1 MPDMVDLIKKRWK
14 FILFFTLLAVII
26 ALLAVLFSPKKY
38 LSAATALPVNSAV
51 ADKGRLFNPNIEI
64 LYSDFG
70 SPDEL
75 DRMEGTALLDT
86 IYISTAQTLNLSQH
100 YGYNSDADLYRAAT
114 TLKKNSVI
122 SRTGYG
128 ELRVKV
134 WDTNKDMAAAMANT
148 LMEKI
153 QELHQHLQNESN
165 NLVLQK
171 LLDDHASKEQLYVHF
186 GDSNSKTNAM
196 LPELIQVKKSALLD
210 QLREEEKMIGQYQL
224 AVSTNP
230 QVLMVVENARPSH
243 LPDKPRILPT
253 VLFTLAGAL
262 LFSFL
267 ISLFAESRKTSA

>member
-1 MPDMVDLIKKRWK
+1 MPDLVDLIKRRWK
-14 FILFFTLLAVII
+14 FISFFTLLAVII
-26 ALLAVLFSPKKY
+26 ALLFVLFSPKKY
-38 LSAATALPVNSAV
+38 LSSATALPVNSAV

-70 SPDEL
+70 TPDEL

-86 IYISTAQTLNLSQH
+86 IYI
-100 YGYNSDADLYRAAT
+100 AAIQDDGGLRSENEIYKAAIR
-114 TLKKNSVI
+114 LKKNSTI

-134 WDTNKDMAAAMANT
+134 WDEDKNKAAVMANL

-171 LLDDHASKEQLYVHF
+171 LLDDHSKKEEQYTNF
-186 GDSNSKTNAM
+186 ADSNLKASEM
-196 LPELIQVKKSALLD
+196 LPEIVQVKKTALLQ
-210 QLREEEKMIGQYQL
+210 QLQEEEKMIGQYQL
-224 AVSTNP
+224 AISTNP
-230 QVLMVVENARPSH
+230 QVLMLVESARPSYY
-243 LPDKPRILPT
+243 PDKPRVLPT

-262 LFSFL
+262 LFSL
-267 ISLFAESRKTSA
+267 LVSLFAESRKTSM